1 MLPLIAGYDHN
12 PAVVSLPPR
21 VPLEIGERFATVLA
35 EFPFL
40 VPKLDMQINRIYN
53 SAR

>member
-21 VPLEIGERFATVLA
+21 VPRYSRGQGKCRDIVGIPA
-35 EFPFL
+35 ELPLL
-40 VPKLDMQINRIYN
+40 VPTPKLGSI
-53 SAR
+53 